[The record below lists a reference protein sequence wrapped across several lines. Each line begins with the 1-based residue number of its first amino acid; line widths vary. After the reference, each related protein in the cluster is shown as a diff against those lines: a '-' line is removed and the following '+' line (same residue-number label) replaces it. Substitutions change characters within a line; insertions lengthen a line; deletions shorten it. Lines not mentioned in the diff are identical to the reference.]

1 MVSGINFG
9 NYSVAQLKEL
19 KNNGIQVPDEAIKAA
34 ETKEAEA
41 SKTDDNAEVK
51 YEVAD
56 DASKTNEAQ
65 KEVETAKEYGANL
78 KTILETLMKKD
89 EGFIA
94 DMATLQGEID
104 KYKTQTEEATKQ
116 IDDISTEAQKEVDTT
131 QEKAKTIEEQIAEKQ
146 KEYEAKMKELEEL
159 QQKEN
164 PTEEEQAKMQTLQ
177 TDIEALKGDVKSLS
191 ENGEKVADEAEV
203 TTQSAQAKAEALGT
217 TLETIKNDAEAAANK
232 ATNANE
238 YADVTIEKGTEAS
251 NITSKKEAKAEGFK
265 KRGFLGF
272 GKKGDVKAANKMGNM
287 AIATGEQLGGA
298 TVNIAKS
305 VENVAKDFNISFAK
319 TSNVKNLAN
328 KEYVDTTKFAEA
340 KQKMEDSK
348 GFWGKFRA
356 SKEVRSAANEIAEA
370 SKNKGKKTEE
380 QTTAQKSGLSA
391 TIDAELLNKTKKI
404 DETATQA

>member
-51 YEVAD
+51 YEIAD
-56 DASKTNEAQ
+56 DTSETNEAQ

-104 KYKTQTEEATKQ
+104 KYKTQTEESTKQ
-116 IDDISTEAQKEVDTT
+116 INDISTEIQKDIDTT

-146 KEYEAKMKELEEL
+146 KEYEAKMKELETL

-164 PTEEEQAKMQTLQ
+164 PTEEEQTKMQTLQ
-177 TDIEALKGDVKSLS
+177 TDLETLKDGIKSLS
-191 ENGEKVADEAEV
+191 QTGEKIAKGADV
-203 TTQSAQAKAEALGT
+203 KIQSAQSKAEALGT
-217 TLETIKNDAEAAANK
+217 TLEAIKNDAETAASK

-238 YADVTIEKGTEAS
+238 YADVTIEKGTEAA
-251 NITSKKEAKAEGFK
+251 NITSKKEAKSEGFK

-305 VENVAKDFNISFAK
+305 VESVAKDFDISFAK

-356 SKEVRSAANEIAEA
+356 SKEVRNAANEIAEA

>member
-51 YEVAD
+51 YEIAD
-56 DASKTNEAQ
+56 DTSETNEAK

-116 IDDISTEAQKEVDTT
+116 IDDISTEAQKDLDTT

-177 TDIEALKGDVKSLS
+177 TDIETLKGDIKSLS
-191 ENGEKVADEAEV
+191 ENGEKIADKTEE
-203 TTQSAQAKAEALGT
+203 TTQSAQSKAEALGT

-272 GKKGDVKAANKMGNM
+272 GKKGDVKAANKMGNI

-328 KEYVDTTKFAEA
+328 KEYVDTTKFEEA
-340 KQKMEDSK
+340 KQKMNDAK
-348 GFWGKFRA
+348 GFRSKMKA
-356 SKEVRSAANEIAEA
+356 SKEIRSAANEIAEA

-391 TIDAELLNKTKKI
+391 TIAAELLNKTKKI

>member
-1 MVSGINFG
+1 
-9 NYSVAQLKEL
+9 
-19 KNNGIQVPDEAIKAA
+19 
-34 ETKEAEA
+34 
-41 SKTDDNAEVK
+41 
-51 YEVAD
+51 
-56 DASKTNEAQ
+56 
-65 KEVETAKEYGANL
+65 
-78 KTILETLMKKD
+78 
-89 EGFIA
+89 
-94 DMATLQGEID
+94 
-104 KYKTQTEEATKQ
+104 
-116 IDDISTEAQKEVDTT
+116 
-131 QEKAKTIEEQIAEKQ
+131 
-146 KEYEAKMKELEEL
+146 
-159 QQKEN
+159 
-164 PTEEEQAKMQTLQ
+164 MQTLQ
-177 TDIEALKGDVKSLS
+177 TDIETLKGDVKSLS

-203 TTQSAQAKAEALGT
+203 TTQSAQAKAETLGT

>member
-51 YEVAD
+51 YEIAD

-78 KTILETLMKKD
+78 KTILETLIKKD

-116 IDDISTEAQKEVDTT
+116 INDISTEIQKDIDTT

-146 KEYEAKMKELEEL
+146 KEYEAKMKELETL

-164 PTEEEQAKMQTLQ
+164 PTEEEQTKMQTLQ
-177 TDIEALKGDVKSLS
+177 TDIETLKDGIKSLS
-191 ENGEKVADEAEV
+191 ENGEKIADKTEE

-217 TLETIKNDAEAAANK
+217 TLETVKNDAEAAANK
-232 ATNANE
+232 AINSNE
-238 YADVTIEKGTEAS
+238 YADVTIEKGTEAA
-251 NITSKKEAKAEGFK
+251 NITSKKEAKSEGFK

-298 TVNIAKS
+298 TVNISKS
-305 VENVAKDFNISFAK
+305 VESVAKDFDISFAK

-356 SKEVRSAANEIAEA
+356 SKEVRNAANEIAEA
-370 SKNKGKKTEE
+370 SKNKNKKTEE
-380 QTTAQKSGLSA
+380 Q
-391 TIDAELLNKTKKI
+391 
-404 DETATQA
+404 

>member
-51 YEVAD
+51 YEIAD
-56 DASKTNEAQ
+56 DTSETNEAQ

-89 EGFIA
+89 DGFIG

-104 KYKTQTEEATKQ
+104 KYKTQTEESTKQ
-116 IDDISTEAQKEVDTT
+116 INDISTEIQKDIDTT

-146 KEYEAKMKELEEL
+146 KEYEAKMKELETL

-177 TDIEALKGDVKSLS
+177 TDIEALKGDIKSLS

-238 YADVTIEKGTEAS
+238 YADVTIEKGTEAA
-251 NITSKKEAKAEGFK
+251 NITSKKEAKTEGFK

-305 VENVAKDFNISFAK
+305 VESVAKDFDISFAK

-356 SKEVRSAANEIAEA
+356 SKEVRNAANEIAEA

>member
-19 KNNGIQVPDEAIKAA
+19 KNNNIQVPDEAIKAA

-116 IDDISTEAQKEVDTT
+116 INDISTEIQKDIDTT

-146 KEYEAKMKELEEL
+146 KEYEAKMKELETL

-164 PTEEEQAKMQTLQ
+164 PTEEEQTKMQTLQ
-177 TDIEALKGDVKSLS
+177 TDIETLKDGIKSLS
-191 ENGEKVADEAEV
+191 ENGEKIADKTEE

-217 TLETIKNDAEAAANK
+217 TLETVKNDAEAAANK
-232 ATNANE
+232 AINSNE
-238 YADVTIEKGTEAS
+238 YADVTIEKGTEAA
-251 NITSKKEAKAEGFK
+251 NITSKKEAKSEGFK

-298 TVNIAKS
+298 TVNISKS
-305 VENVAKDFNISFAK
+305 VESVAKDFDISFAK

-356 SKEVRSAANEIAEA
+356 SKEVRNAANEIAEA
-370 SKNKGKKTEE
+370 SKNKNKKTEE
-380 QTTAQKSGLSA
+380 Q
-391 TIDAELLNKTKKI
+391 
-404 DETATQA
+404 

>member
-51 YEVAD
+51 YEIAD
-56 DASKTNEAQ
+56 DTSETNEAQ

-89 EGFIA
+89 DGFIG

-104 KYKTQTEEATKQ
+104 KYKTQTEESTKQ
-116 IDDISTEAQKEVDTT
+116 INDISTEIQKDIDTT

-146 KEYEAKMKELEEL
+146 KEYEAKMKELETL

-177 TDIEALKGDVKSLS
+177 TDIEALKGDIKSLS

-238 YADVTIEKGTEAS
+238 YADVTIEKGTEAA
-251 NITSKKEAKAEGFK
+251 NITSKKEAKTEGFK

-298 TVNIAKS
+298 TANIAKS
-305 VENVAKDFNISFAK
+305 VESVAKDFDISFAK

-380 QTTAQKSGLSA
+380 QVTKQKVDLSA
-391 TIDAELLNKTKKI
+391 TTAEDLLKQKKA
-404 DETATQA
+404 DTTDKA

>member
-41 SKTDDNAEVK
+41 SKTNDNAEVK
-51 YEVAD
+51 YEIAD
-56 DASKTNEAQ
+56 DTSETNEAQ

-116 IDDISTEAQKEVDTT
+116 IDDISTEAQKEVDATK
-131 QEKAKTIEEQIAEKQ
+131 EKAKTIEEQIAEKQ

-177 TDIEALKGDVKSLS
+177 TDIEALKGDIKSLS
-191 ENGEKVADEAEV
+191 KNGEKVADEAEV

-238 YADVTIEKGTEAS
+238 YADVTIEKGTEAA
-251 NITSKKEAKAEGFK
+251 NITSKKEAKTEGFK

-404 DETATQA
+404 DETTTQA

>member
-116 IDDISTEAQKEVDTT
+116 INDISTEIQKDIDTT
-131 QEKAKTIEEQIAEKQ
+131 QEKAETIEEQIAEKQ
-146 KEYEAKMKELEEL
+146 KEYEAKMKELETL

-164 PTEEEQAKMQTLQ
+164 PTEEEQTKMQTLQ
-177 TDIEALKGDVKSLS
+177 TDIETLKDGIKSLS
-191 ENGEKVADEAEV
+191 ENGEKIADKTEE
-203 TTQSAQAKAEALGT
+203 TTQSAQAKAETLGT
-217 TLETIKNDAEAAANK
+217 TLETIKNDAEVAANK
-232 ATNANE
+232 AINSNE
-238 YADVTIEKGTEAS
+238 YADVTIEKGTEAA
-251 NITSKKEAKAEGFK
+251 NITSKKEAKSEGFK

-298 TVNIAKS
+298 TVNISKS
-305 VENVAKDFNISFAK
+305 VESVAKDFDISFAK

-328 KEYVDTTKFAEA
+328 KEYVDTTKFAEV

-356 SKEVRSAANEIAEA
+356 SKEVRNAANEIAEA
-370 SKNKGKKTEE
+370 SKNKNKKTEE
-380 QTTAQKSGLSA
+380 Q
-391 TIDAELLNKTKKI
+391 
-404 DETATQA
+404 

>member
-41 SKTDDNAEVK
+41 SKTNDNAEVK

-116 IDDISTEAQKEVDTT
+116 IDDISTEAQKEVDATK
-131 QEKAKTIEEQIAEKQ
+131 EKAKTIEEQIAEKQ

-203 TTQSAQAKAEALGT
+203 TTQSAQAKAETLGT

>member
-41 SKTDDNAEVK
+41 SKTDDNTEVK

-146 KEYEAKMKELEEL
+146 KEYEAKMKELETL

-164 PTEEEQAKMQTLQ
+164 PTEEEQTKMQTLQ
-177 TDIEALKGDVKSLS
+177 TDIETLKGDVKSLS

-203 TTQSAQAKAEALGT
+203 TTQSAQAKAETLGT

-232 ATNANE
+232 ANNANE

>member
-34 ETKEAEA
+34 GTKEAEA
-41 SKTDDNAEVK
+41 SKTNDNAEVK
-51 YEVAD
+51 YEIAD
-56 DASKTNEAQ
+56 DTSETNEAQ

-116 IDDISTEAQKEVDTT
+116 IDDISTEAQKEVDATK
-131 QEKAKTIEEQIAEKQ
+131 EKAKTIEEQIAEKQ

-177 TDIEALKGDVKSLS
+177 TDIEALKGDIKSLS
-191 ENGEKVADEAEV
+191 KNGEKVADEAEV

>member
-51 YEVAD
+51 YEIAD

-116 IDDISTEAQKEVDTT
+116 IDDISTEAQKEVDATK
-131 QEKAKTIEEQIAEKQ
+131 EKAKTIEEQIAEKQ

-177 TDIEALKGDVKSLS
+177 TDIEALKGDIKSLS
-191 ENGEKVADEAEV
+191 KNGEKVADEAEV

-238 YADVTIEKGTEAS
+238 YADVTIEKGTEAA
-251 NITSKKEAKAEGFK
+251 NITSKKEAKTEGFK

-380 QTTAQKSGLSA
+380 QVTKQKVDLSA
-391 TIDAELLNKTKKI
+391 TTAEDLLKQKKA
-404 DETATQA
+404 DTTDKA

>member
-51 YEVAD
+51 YEIAD

-146 KEYEAKMKELEEL
+146 KEYEAKMKELETL

-164 PTEEEQAKMQTLQ
+164 PTEEEQTKMQTLQ
-177 TDIEALKGDVKSLS
+177 TDIETLKGDVKSLS

-203 TTQSAQAKAEALGT
+203 TTQSAQAKAETLGT

-340 KQKMEDSK
+340 KQKMDDSK

-356 SKEVRSAANEIAEA
+356 SKEVRNAANEIAEA